1 MHTRLMIIAWML
13 APVIALQTPP
23 RKRVVVVGAGWAGL
37 STAWTLSKN
46 NVDVTLVDA
55 AARPGGVVRD
65 GFTTRGG
72 RPAEAGQHGFWEE
85 YFNIYKLLYD
95 ELNLEEDPLTGYA
108 EQGQYSPDGLQAIWP
123 VYRDKQIKLP
133 TGLAQA
139 RYTRFLKL
147 SPLDLATAAPLV
159 AAFSEFLSDDDAWRR
174 YDELSFRDLCT
185 KLGVSRKLYR
195 EAFEPMILTGLFAPG
210 EQCSAAAALG
220 MAYFFVLKSQTAFDV
235 RWCKGNIGELIFA
248 PWCEKLRERGVSL
261 QFDTRIE
268 GVEVENDAVKGVKAA
283 GETIPCDDIVFA
295 VGMRALKG
303 LAKSP
308 ALASRDEFRKF
319 GNLRGTDVLATRLF
333 FDRDVDTPYSANACW
348 GFDDKVGQTWFDLK
362 RLHAPRLDGEPGAV
376 VEVDYYHA
384 GSLLGLSD
392 DEIEAKARR
401 DLETMVPAFKN
412 AELVDAAVVR
422 LPEAVNWYFPGS
434 YSSCPTT
441 QSESLR
447 NAYFA
452 GDVVR
457 DLGHGS
463 WSQEKAYV
471 SGIAAANKVLG
482 RSALDGVEAL
492 RPDEPH
498 VAAGAAATKALRR
511 VLSFG
516 GDGPSLA
523 SVPW

>member
-1 MHTRLMIIAWML
+1 MHTHLVIIAWL
-13 APVIALQTPP
+13 APVINALQTPP
-23 RKRVVVVGAGWAGL
+23 RKKVVVVGAGWAGL

-95 ELNLEEDPLTGYA
+95 ELELEEDPLTGYA
-108 EQGQYSPDGLQAIWP
+108 EQGQYSPQGLQAIWP
-123 VYRDKQIKLP
+123 VYRDKQALP

-159 AAFSEFLSDDDAWRR
+159 AAFSEFLSDDDAWKR

-235 RWCKGNIGELIFA
+235 RWCRGNIGDLIFA
-248 PWCEKLRERGVSL
+248 PWCERLRERGVTL

-268 GVEVENDAVKGVKAA
+268 GVEVENDTVIGVKAA

-303 LAKSP
+303 LSKSP

-333 FDRDVDTPYSANACW
+333 FDRDVETPYSANACW
-348 GFDDKVGQTWFDLK
+348 GFDEKVGQTWFDLK
-362 RLHAPRLDGEPGAV
+362 KLHSPRLDGEPGAV

-392 DEIEAKARR
+392 AELEAKARR

-434 YSSCPTT
+434 YQSCPAT

-471 SGIAAANKVLG
+471 SGIAAANSVLG
-482 RSALDGVEAL
+482 RAALDGVEPL
-492 RPDEPH
+492 KPDEAH
-498 VAAGAAATKALRR
+498 VAAGAAAAKALRR

>member
-1 MHTRLMIIAWML
+1 ML
-13 APVIALQTPP
+13 APLAALQTPV
-23 RKRVVVVGAGWAGL
+23 RKKVVVVGAGWAGL
-37 STAWTLSKN
+37 STAWTLSKS

-65 GFTTRGG
+65 GYETRGG

-85 YFNIYKLLYD
+85 YFNIYKLLYE
-95 ELNLEEDPLTGYA
+95 ELELADDPLTGYA
-108 EQGQYSPDGLQAIWP
+108 EQGQYSPKGLEAIWP
-123 VYRDKQIKLP
+123 VYREQGKLP

-159 AAFSEFLSDDDAWRR
+159 AAFSDFLSSDDAWGR
-174 YDELSFRDLCT
+174 YDELSFKDLCR
-185 KLGVSRKLYR
+185 KLGVSRKMYR

-235 RWCKGNIGELIFA
+235 RWCRGNVGDLIFA
-248 PWCEKLRERGVSL
+248 PWCDKLRESGVDL
-261 QFDTRIE
+261 QFGTRIE
-268 GVEVENDAVKGVKAA
+268 GVELQGEAVVGVKTA
-283 GETIPCDDIVFA
+283 GESIPCDDIVFA

-303 LAKSP
+303 LSKSP
-308 ALASRDEFRKF
+308 ALASREEFRRF

-333 FDRDVDTPYSANACW
+333 FDREVETPYSANACW

-362 RLHAPRLDGEPGAV
+362 KLHAPRLDGEPGAV
-376 VEVDYYHA
+376 IEVDYYHA

-392 DEIEAKARR
+392 AELEAKAWR
-401 DLETMVPAFKN
+401 DLQKMVPAFKK
-412 AELVDAAVVR
+412 AKVVDAAVVR

-434 YSSCPTT
+434 YASCPATR
-441 QSESLR
+441 SESLA

-457 DLGHGS
+457 DLGHES

-471 SGIAAANKVLG
+471 SGIVAANAVLG
-482 RSALDGVEAL
+482 REALHGVEPL

-498 VAAGAAATKALRR
+498 VAAGAAAVKALRR
-511 VLSFG
+511 LLSFG
-516 GDGPSLA
+516 GDKPSLG
-523 SVPW
+523 SL